1 LVTGWSLVQSF
12 CVHVSNGLL
21 FQMFDDHTRY
31 LNIYGSQLKVTYKHG
46 TIFEEYVIDSQPFLF
61 ERWLSCTVFLT
72 AVFLHL
78 GLQHH
83 HTHTLALLCFVLA
96 ILALIK
102 LHTKVKKGTI
112 YQYQQ
117 LE

>member
-1 LVTGWSLVQSF
+1 MHF
-12 CVHVSNGLL
+12 SNGLL

-31 LNIYGSQLKVTYKHG
+31 LNIYGSQLKVTYNHG

-83 HTHTLALLCFVLA
+83 HTYTLALLCFVLA

-102 LHTKVKKGTI
+102 LHTKVKKGTF
-112 YQYQQ
+112 YQYQL